1 MDVKAARDDQAAK
14 EIAREAADGE
24 SAALHEVLEPLS
36 SSGLDH
42 REKPTTVTNMLLLF
56 INISL
61 LAVGNAGGPLLTRL
75 YYLQGGSRIWFTSL
89 LLTGGWPIMLV
100 PLFVSYFQR
109 RRRRSISNN
118 ITSSSSSTSS
128 TKFFLI
134 GRRLFMAAAF
144 VGVILGLDNFMYAYG
159 LSKLPVSTASLIMS
173 TQLMFNAV
181 FAFLVVKQRF
191 SPFSINSLFLLTL
204 GAVVLGLHSTSDM
217 PATESRSKYILG
229 FFITLGCA
237 ALYGVMLPLLQLA
250 YTKSENQ
257 NTYTHVIE
265 VQTVMSITA
274 TAFSAIGMAVNNDFQ
289 GVAREISAFGL
300 GDVKYVVVVVS
311 GAVMWQFFFLGL
323 TGVVSCSSS
332 LLAGVVEAALLP
344 TTQIL
349 AVIFFHEK
357 FNAEKGISLALAL
370 WGLEFVE
377 LINVRTA

>member
-1 MDVKAARDDQAAK
+1 MEV
-14 EIAREAADGE
+14 DGE
-24 SAALHEVLEPLS
+24 IEVADHQTQR
-36 SSGLDH
+36 SGDGEQRTPGVLM
-42 REKPTTVTNMLLLF
+42 TNMLLLF
-56 INISL
+56 LNISL
-61 LAVGNAGGPLLTRL
+61 LALGNAGGPLLLRL

-89 LLTGGWPIMLV
+89 LLTGGWPIMLI
-100 PLFVSYFQR
+100 PLVVSYFQR
-109 RRRRSISNN
+109 RRRRR
-118 ITSSSSSTSS
+118 SS
-128 TKFFLI
+128 TKVFLI

-204 GAVVLGLHSTSDM
+204 GAVVLGLHSSSDM

-229 FFITLGCA
+229 FFITLGSA

-250 YTKSENQ
+250 YTKSENH

-265 VQTVMSITA
+265 VQTVMSISA

-289 GVAREISAFGL
+289 AVGREISAFGL
-300 GDVKYVVVVVS
+300 GDVKYIVVVVS

-344 TTQIL
+344 ATQIL

-357 FNAEKGISLALAL
+357 FNAGKGIALAL
-370 WGLEFVE
+370 SLWGLGSYFYGEKLKMKRQRENPV
-377 LINVRTA
+377 